1 MNTEKDLRD
10 EISRLKQITLELN
23 RLQDVKF
30 ALLEWWTL
38 RMIASVSLFAAQHVA
53 IHIGPEY
60 TLLDGALVVLLG
72 FLACRMFLDSQR
84 AYRDWQKK
92 VEETK

>member
-10 EISRLKQITLELN
+10 EISRLKQITLELS
-23 RLQDVKF
+23 RIQDAKF

-38 RMIASVSLFAAQHVA
+38 RMIASVSLFVAQHVA

-60 TLLDGALVVLLG
+60 TLLDGVLVVLLG
-72 FLACRMFLDSQR
+72 FLSCRMYLDSQK
-84 AYRDWQKK
+84 AYRDWQEKMG
-92 VEETK
+92 ETK